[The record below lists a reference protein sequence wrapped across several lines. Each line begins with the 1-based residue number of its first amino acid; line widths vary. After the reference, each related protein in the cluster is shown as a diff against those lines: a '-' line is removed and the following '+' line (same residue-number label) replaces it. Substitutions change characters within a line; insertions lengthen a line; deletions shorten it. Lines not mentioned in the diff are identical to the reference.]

1 MEATEELIAA
11 SLAMHAAEAPSDEH
25 LLSGVHRRLRRR
37 RTGRAIVAVVLACA
51 AVATAIT
58 ATHSLTTK
66 LRSDP
71 QVAPGWR
78 WESDKAAQVQVPA
91 SWTQYISGPAP
102 CTTFASYD
110 GAWTEETR
118 LVAGT
123 KISVLTNDD
132 ALRGRILDSAGP
144 LTGTDYY
151 PVEPSSPPSPPPRSR
166 SESTAHR
173 KVHHPPAPRAAATP
187 TGAPSSSP
195 CTAAPIP
202 TRSGSPPTPQAIP
215 GLATGKAVRSS
226 PSTASAVARY
236 IASSDRIHRP

>member
-102 CTTFASYD
+102 CTTFAGYD
-110 GAWTEETR
+110 GAWTEETPPRRRHEDQRADQRRRTPRPHPR
-118 LVAGT
+118 LGRPAHRHR
-123 KISVLTNDD
+123 L
-132 ALRGRILDSAGP
+132 LRG
-144 LTGTDYY
+144 
-151 PVEPSSPPSPPPRSR
+151 
-166 SESTAHR
+166 
-173 KVHHPPAPRAAATP
+173 
-187 TGAPSSSP
+187 
-195 CTAAPIP
+195 
-202 TRSGSPPTPQAIP
+202 
-215 GLATGKAVRSS
+215 
-226 PSTASAVARY
+226 
-236 IASSDRIHRP
+236 